1 MSLNA
6 VDIILQEKL
15 IQDENFDFTQTQN
28 KTLNDILIKQKVF
41 EEVII
46 ERVKLI

>member
-6 VDIILQEKL
+6 IDMILQEKL
-15 IQDENFDFTQTQN
+15 NQDENYDFTQTQN